1 MGGVLARAS
10 LKHLSKYKN
19 KMQLL
24 ITLASPHL
32 GVTESQNTWVSL
44 GVWYLSKVDKVKNI
58 KELNFQS
65 VTEKDSFLMK
75 LSKEDEIS
83 WFNKVVIVS
92 SSEDEFVPHYS
103 ARIIGDTKN
112 NEINTM
118 AYNIMSRIR
127 SYDRI

>member
-1 MGGVLARAS
+1 M
-10 LKHLSKYKN
+10 
-19 KMQLL
+19 
-24 ITLASPHL
+24 
-32 GVTESQNTWVSL
+32 
-44 GVWYLSKVDKVKNI
+44 DKVKNI

-75 LSKEDEIS
+75 LSKEEEIG

-112 NEINTM
+112 KEINSM

-127 SYDRI
+127 SYDRIEVWFDVDKKSSIDKMIGRKSHIEFIENYSFLEMLCKIY